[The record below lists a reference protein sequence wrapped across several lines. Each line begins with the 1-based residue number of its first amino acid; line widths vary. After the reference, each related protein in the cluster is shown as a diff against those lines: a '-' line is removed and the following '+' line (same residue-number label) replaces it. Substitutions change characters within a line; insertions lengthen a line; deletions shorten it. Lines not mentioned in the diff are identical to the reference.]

1 MGVRAMSKEREY
13 YYIGKRRGADIW
25 KLILKYGVLS
35 ASHFEVRFPDD
46 PTMTLSEGE
55 EEFLGLPEV
64 FVEPWSGMKGAIAV
78 KGEMTKEAR
87 ELFLQ
92 IIETRRIRLW
102 DFILFRD
109 ERKLLSVSDFD
120 DRIVTENFAKEFMEK
135 LFLTWFE
142 PIPEPEIKSEGIS
155 KDFLEEVSQ
164 AIQETLSKL
173 VLDLENDKN

>member
-1 MGVRAMSKEREY
+1 MSKEREY
-13 YYIGKRRGADIW
+13 YFIGKRRDTDIW
-25 KLILKYGVLS
+25 EVMLKYGVLS

-46 PTMTLSEGE
+46 PTMTLSEGR
-55 EEFLGLPEV
+55 EEFLGLPKIS
-64 FVEPWSGMKGAIAV
+64 VEPWSGMKGAIAI

-109 ERKLLSVSDFD
+109 GGKLLSVSDFD

-135 LFLTWFE
+135 LFLNWFE
-142 PIPEPEIKSEGIS
+142 PIPEPEIKSEGILR
-155 KDFLEEVSQ
+155 DFLEEVSLP
-164 AIQETLSKL
+164 IQKALSKL
-173 VLDLENDKN
+173 VLDLKNNKN

>member
-1 MGVRAMSKEREY
+1 MSKEREF
-13 YYIGKRRGADIW
+13 YYIRERKRIGTDIW

-46 PTMTLSEGE
+46 PTMTLSEGK
-55 EEFLGLPEV
+55 EEFLELPKV
-64 FVEPWSGMKGAIAV
+64 FVEPWSGMKGAIAI

-109 ERKLLSVSDFD
+109 GRKLLSVSDFD

-135 LFLTWFE
+135 LFLNWFE

-155 KDFLEEVSQ
+155 RDFLEEVSQ
-164 AIQETLSKL
+164 AVQKALSKL